1 MKDVV
6 ILSAVRVPM
15 GKFLGTL
22 SPLSAT
28 DIGGIVIKEAVKRA
42 SIEPSMV
49 DEVIMGNVVQAGVG
63 QSPARQA
70 EIKGGI
76 PPDIAA
82 FTVNK
87 VCGSGMKAV
96 MLGAQAIKAED
107 ANIVVT
113 GGMESMSNCPFIIP
127 GKSRKGHKLG
137 NQTMYDAMI
146 YDGLWDSFTDQHMGL
161 LGEFTAEHSNISRES
176 QDEFAYNSHMKAIK
190 AIQSGLF
197 KDEIIPVQIPQRKG
211 EPIMFD
217 TDETPRS
224 DTSIEKL
231 SRLRPAFKKDGT
243 VTAGNA
249 PSTNDGASALVVSSD
264 EKAKE
269 LGIKPLARIIGYASG
284 HTEPKMLFYA
294 PPIAVRNLLKKTGM
308 HLDDFDLIEMNEA
321 FAVQCLADI
330 KELGADINKINVNG
344 GAVALGHPIGASGAR
359 ILTTLIYA
367 LKHQNKHKGL
377 ATLCLGGGGAV
388 AMAIEMIQ

>member
-1 MKDVV
+1 VKDVV
-6 ILSAVRVPM
+6 IVSAVRIPM

-28 DIGGIVIKEAVKRA
+28 DLGGIVIKEAVKRA
-42 SIEPSMV
+42 GIEPSMV

-70 EIKGGI
+70 QIKGGI
-76 PPDIAA
+76 PPEIGA

-96 MLGAQAIKAED
+96 MLGAQAIKAGD
-107 ANIVVT
+107 ADIVVA
-113 GGMESMSNCPFIIP
+113 GGMESMSNCPYIIP
-127 GKSRKGHKLG
+127 SKIRKGYKMG
-137 NQTMYDAMI
+137 NQTMFDAMI
-146 YDGLWDSFTDQHMGL
+146 YDGLWDSFTDQHMGT
-161 LGEFTAEHSNISRES
+161 LGEFTAEHSNISREE
-176 QDEFAYNSHMKAIK
+176 QDEFAYNSQMKTIK

-197 KDEIIPVQIPQRKG
+197 KDEIVPVEVPQRKG
-211 EPIMFD
+211 EPIIFD
-217 TDETPRS
+217 TDETPRP
-224 DTSIEKL
+224 DTTIEKL
-231 SRLRPAFKKDGT
+231 AKLRTPFKKDGT

-249 PSTNDGASALVVSSD
+249 PSTNDGASALVVASA
-264 EKAKE
+264 EKANA
-269 LGIKPLARIIGYASG
+269 LGLKPLAHIIGYASG

-308 HLDDFDLIEMNEA
+308 KIDDFDLLEMNEA
-321 FAVQCLADI
+321 FSVQCLADI
-330 KELGADINKINVNG
+330 KELDADINKINVNG

-367 LKHQNKHKGL
+367 LKHHNKVKGL

-388 AMAIEMIQ
+388 AIGIELI